1 MSAATSCGRCGTPFF
16 DDWDVLLCPVG
27 ASAAWTHDH
36 VGERHERLIP
46 VNGRQMVSTIDQ
58 RFWAGFSG
66 NFYLPS
72 TVAPLDQSPEGLP
85 VGVQIITREY
95 GDYTSL
101 RFAELLEQE
110 WRSFM
115 APPGF

>member
-1 MSAATSCGRCGTPFF
+1 
-16 DDWDVLLCPVG
+16 
-27 ASAAWTHDH
+27 
-36 VGERHERLIP
+36 
-46 VNGRQMVSTIDQ
+46 MVSTIDQ

-95 GDYTSL
+95 GDYTIPAL
-101 RFAELLEQE
+101 CRIAGTG
-110 WRSFM
+110 M
-115 APPGF
+115 AQLHGTTRVLATSPPAP